1 MRIIVLS
8 DTHQYY
14 RNFETIVL
22 RHPDADMFIHLGD
35 GESEYQLLCRNMPEV
50 AERFH
55 YIKGNCDYGSEAP
68 QTETIDVMPGHR
80 IFAAHGHRYRVN
92 STLDYLEQAAL
103 EEGCDIALYGHT
115 HVSRCTYENGIYVM
129 NPGSASCPRDEN
141 PPSYGILDV
150 SSAGV
155 MTNIVFLETKTRF

>member
-50 AERFH
+50 ADKFR

-68 QTETIDVMPGHR
+68 LTQTIDLMPGHR
-80 IFAAHGHRYRVN
+80 VFATHGHRYRVN

-115 HVSRCTYENGIYVM
+115 HVSQCTYESFNRGSYHVLCTAIRGI
-129 NPGSASCPRDEN
+129 GWIERGLFRSGLSIGTIIRGGKCLLCIR
-141 PPSYGILDV
+141 
-150 SSAGV
+150 
-155 MTNIVFLETKTRF
+155 

>member
-1 MRIIVLS
+1 
-8 DTHQYY
+8 
-14 RNFETIVL
+14 
-22 RHPDADMFIHLGD
+22 
-35 GESEYQLLCRNMPEV
+35 MPEV
-50 AERFH
+50 ADKFR

-68 QTETIDVMPGHR
+68 LTQTIDLMPGHR
-80 IFAAHGHRYRVN
+80 VFATHGHRYRVN

-115 HVSRCTYENGIYVM
+115 HVSQCTYEHGIYVM
-129 NPGSASCPRDEN
+129 NPGSASCPRDGN

-155 MTNIVFLETKTRF
+155 MTNVVFLETKTRF

>member
-1 MRIIVLS
+1 MRICS
-8 DTHQYY
+8 STW
-14 RNFETIVL
+14 ETVK
-22 RHPDADMFIHLGD
+22 A
-35 GESEYQLLCRNMPEV
+35 EYQLLCRNMPEV
-50 AERFH
+50 ADKFR

-68 QTETIDVMPGHR
+68 LTQTIDLMPGHR
-80 IFAAHGHRYRVN
+80 VFATHGHRYRVN

-115 HVSRCTYENGIYVM
+115 HASQCAYENGIYVM
-129 NPGSASCPRDEN
+129 NPGSASCPRDGN

-155 MTNIVFLETKTRF
+155 MTNVVFLETKTRF

>member
-50 AERFH
+50 ADKFR

-68 QTETIDVMPGHR
+68 LTQTIDLMPGHR
-80 IFAAHGHRYRVN
+80 VFATHGHRYRVN

-115 HVSRCTYENGIYVM
+115 HASQCTYENGIYVM
-129 NPGSASCPRDEN
+129 NPGSAPAPETEIR
-141 PPSYGILDV
+141 LLMV
-150 SSAGV
+150 SWTFPAPVS
-155 MTNIVFLETKTRF
+155 